1 MDDFVHKYW
10 PYLLGGGIAVLGLV
24 WLFFSGSSSSS
35 NTGASNFTYSVGPT
49 DAQIAAGTAQQ
60 NQIQADQTAVSLA
73 NIQAGS
79 IATLGGDQL
88 SADTTAD
95 NDTANIAGAAL
106 NTSIVSG
113 QTAANISANNV
124 NAILALADGSGND
137 TAIDAIGGGT
147 NI

>member
-73 NIQAGS
+73 NIQATAGTS
-79 IATLGGDQL
+79 ENSANDSLLATLGSDQL
-88 SADTTAD
+88 SSSDE
-95 NDTANIAGAAL
+95 NNIAAVSLA
-106 NTSIVSG
+106 NTQENEQSQDLASILTNNVSSTQ
-113 QTAANISANNV
+113 QTALLGAG
-124 NAILALADGSGND
+124 L
-137 TAIDAIGGGT
+137 
-147 NI
+147 